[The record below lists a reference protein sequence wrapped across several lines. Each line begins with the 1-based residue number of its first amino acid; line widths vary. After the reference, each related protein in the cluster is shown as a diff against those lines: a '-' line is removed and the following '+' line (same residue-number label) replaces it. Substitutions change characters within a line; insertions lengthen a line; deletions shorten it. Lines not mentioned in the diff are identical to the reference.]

1 MCCMFPN
8 EDNLLFT
15 AYCSFEEEF
24 TSSSF
29 FMCKNLIDL
38 LKLRSLL
45 YIGQGDKERKD
56 SKDYSEFQ

>member
-8 EDNLLFT
+8 EDNLLFI

-29 FMCKNLIDL
+29 FMRKNLID
-38 LKLRSLL
+38 LRSLL